1 MCDNDKS
8 LSQMLPPCMNYL
20 PTLSENWQHSRGNVG
35 KMYVNIAYIE
45 HIWVL
50 VTIVAEPCWTT
61 HRTHLLIADISGGW
75 VAVTG
80 YANDHADSSL
90 LDKHAPNLAKLPT
103 TNGPFATGVPWFRD
117 GIMKCELCGPS
128 MSKLIGGV
136 SYWFEEKRLS
146 TVLFLKSPSLNW
158 ILTAAGCAIF
168 LCLLFLFLA
177 FYTFM
182 AMMTSCTAP
191 QTSCKCNTS

>member
-1 MCDNDKS
+1 MYELFTDIRWTTGNI
-8 LSQMLPPCMNYL
+8 Q
-20 PTLSENWQHSRGNVG
+20 GANVG
-35 KMYVNIAYIE
+35 KMYVNIAYME

-61 HRTHLLIADISGGW
+61 HRTHLLIADILGGW
-75 VAVTG
+75 VALTG

-128 MSKLIGGV
+128 MSKLIGGGLILIWRKAAQY
-136 SYWFEEKRLS
+136 STLFEI
-146 TVLFLKSPSLNW
+146 T
-158 ILTAAGCAIF
+158 
-168 LCLLFLFLA
+168 
-177 FYTFM
+177 
-182 AMMTSCTAP
+182 
-191 QTSCKCNTS
+191 